1 MQTTNNNRSTL
12 TPDYSSIFI
21 GVNFLLKHL
30 SKPEFPRTIATKLT
44 EGRQI
49 VVANKEGALSY
60 YQESNFM
67 DCCLAA
73 YPYTGNKDP
82 QIIDFVMIDLDL
94 NNFKFSRKKLDRALN
109 KILLKLKKDLVDP
122 TVIWSGNGYH
132 ILVPIDPLE
141 STLEDLPEFSKF
153 KDPSKNVLRF
163 LEKHLSV
170 GKSDSVHNMT
180 VSFGNCMLRI
190 PTSINSKHN
199 NDNADNH
206 VRVIKEWNNQRL
218 HIKSLLG
225 DFLAY
230 LLDEENK
237 KPHRTYY
244 KYNNLLSRP

>member
-1 MQTTNNNRSTL
+1 MQKISPN
-12 TPDYSSIFI
+12 YSSIFI

-30 SKPEFPRTIATKLT
+30 AKPEFPRTIATKLT

-60 YQESNFM
+60 YQESNFT
-67 DCCLAA
+67 DCRLAA

-94 NNFKFSRKKLDRALN
+94 NNFKFSRQRLDRALN
-109 KILLKLKKDLVDP
+109 KILLKLKKDLLDP

-132 ILVPIDPLE
+132 ILIPINPLGAI
-141 STLEDLPEFSKF
+141 LEDLPEFTKF

-163 LEKHLSV
+163 LEKHLSG

-180 VSFGNCMLRI
+180 VSFSNCMLRVPI
-190 PTSINSKHN
+190 SINSKHN
-199 NDNADNH
+199 DAGNQ

-218 HIKSLLG
+218 PIKPLLG
-225 DFLAY
+225 DLLAY
-230 LLDEENK
+230 LLDEAVATDK
-237 KPHRTYY
+237 KLHRTYY
-244 KYNNLLSRP
+244 KYNKLLSRP

>member
-1 MQTTNNNRSTL
+1 MQTTNSST
-12 TPDYSSIFI
+12 PNYSSIFI

-67 DCCLAA
+67 DCRLAA

-82 QIIDFVMIDLDL
+82 QIIDFVMVDLDL
-94 NNFKFSRKKLDRALN
+94 NNFKFSRQKLDRALN

-132 ILVPIDPLE
+132 ILIPINPLE
-141 STLEDLPEFSKF
+141 SILEDLPEFTKF

-163 LEKHLSV
+163 LEKHLSG

-180 VSFGNCMLRI
+180 VSFGNCMLRV

-199 NDNADNH
+199 DADNQ

-230 LLDEENK
+230 LLDEQNK
-237 KPHRTYY
+237 KPHRSYY
-244 KYNNLLSRP
+244 KYNKLLLRP